1 MARKAATVPVPLQ
14 HRLPWAVSRLAKPS
28 FVEMVN
34 PGLVTKPPTGPKW
47 AHEIKWDGSSDGRLR
62 HPSSKGFRDDL
73 GPGQ

>member
-1 MARKAATVPVPLQ
+1 MARKAATAPVPLQ
-14 HRLPWAVSRLAKPS
+14 HRLPSIVDRSVKPG
-28 FVEMVN
+28 FVEMVI

-47 AHEIKWDGSSDGRLR
+47 AHEIKWGGSSDGRLR